1 MFIYR
6 DYNDYNNYYINSAG
20 NADSGLQKAAK
31 DIAAGVGKYYSYL
44 IDVVPNIAEWDNDA
58 NAYRYTTVDE
68 AKMQRLYTGN
78 LAGFDG
84 GGIYNNAFSYTRTEY
99 DGWEYDA
106 SQEFPSLSEH
116 TGYSKT
122 NWFTSTGFDTKYTEA
137 LICSADNSSNVLSL
151 RNAASKGADVIN
163 MYARKIVSVVL
174 ENKVREYKDRFF
186 ASG

>member
-1 MFIYR
+1 MIAGDGFSYNTSSGPVGTRLFIYR

-84 GGIYNNAFSYTRTEY
+84 GGIYNNAFSYTR
-99 DGWEYDA
+99 
-106 SQEFPSLSEH
+106 
-116 TGYSKT
+116 
-122 NWFTSTGFDTKYTEA
+122 
-137 LICSADNSSNVLSL
+137 
-151 RNAASKGADVIN
+151 
-163 MYARKIVSVVL
+163 KIGRAHV
-174 ENKVREYKDRFF
+174 
-186 ASG
+186 